1 MGTLKVNLLG
11 TSFTIQAQ
19 EDDEY
24 LEKLLGY
31 YSKIADSM
39 AVPFREKGDGLQYPL
54 QVAIMSGISICDELY
69 KEKAKTAR
77 AESLLSQAG
86 IDSGAG
92 QVPDGLAGSKET
104 ERIVLEMLDKL
115 SDV

>member
-1 MGTLKVNLLG
+1 MGKLKVNLLG

-31 YSKIADSM
+31 YSKIVDSM
-39 AVPFREKGDGLQYPL
+39 AVPFLASGDSLQYPL

-69 KEKAKTAR
+69 KEKAKTAASEAQASQSQSA
-77 AESLLSQAG
+77 AENADKAQ
-86 IDSGAG
+86 
-92 QVPDGLAGSKET
+92 
-104 ERIVLEMLDKL
+104 RMMLEMIDKL
-115 SDV
+115 QVVGDQ